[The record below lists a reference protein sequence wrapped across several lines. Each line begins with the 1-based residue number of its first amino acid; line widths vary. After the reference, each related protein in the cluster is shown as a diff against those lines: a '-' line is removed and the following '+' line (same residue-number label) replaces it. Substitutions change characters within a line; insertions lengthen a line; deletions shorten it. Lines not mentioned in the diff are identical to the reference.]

1 MARTGRPK
9 SGKVVISGTLK
20 VTPESWESL
29 RQLAQTLGMTR
40 SELVERVANKEIPLA
55 LENGQALESLGK

>member
-9 SGKVVISGTLK
+9 SGKVGISGTLR
-20 VTPESWESL
+20 VTPESWEAL
-29 RQLAQTLGMTR
+29 RQLAESLGMTR

-55 LENGQALESLGK
+55 LENGQVMESLGK